1 MNALSFAITTACAA
15 DSAEIEALL
24 DACFGLARRTK
35 ATYRLREGEHPVA
48 ALCHAARDPCGRLIG
63 ANSFWDLRIGEA
75 GTPALLLGPLAVA
88 PDLQGMGLGRALMRH
103 GLAEARELGHT
114 LIVLVGDEPYYAR
127 VGFRQV
133 PPGKLLLPGPVDLAR
148 LLYLELAPGALEAA
162 SGLVLGPR
170 RFNDLRGTKWRS
182 AVRAGAQ
189 G

>member
-1 MNALSFAITTACAA
+1 MNALSFAITTACAG

-35 ATYRLREGEHPVA
+35 TTYRLREGEYPVT
-48 ALCHAARDPCGRLIG
+48 ALCHVAREPSGRLIG

-75 GTPALLLGPLAVA
+75 GAPALLLGPLAVA
-88 PDLQGMGLGRALMRH
+88 PDLQGKGVGLALMRH
-103 GLAEARELGHT
+103 GIAESRELGHS

-133 PPGKLLLPGPVDLAR
+133 PQGQLLLPGPVDPAR
-148 LLYLELAPGALEAA
+148 LLYLELVPGALEAV

-170 RFNDLRGTKWRS
+170 RFNDLRDTRWRS
-182 AVRAGAQ
+182 AARAGAQ